1 MTRLWRTP
9 SGFNAPKGGNAVLT
23 LLSEAQEKEIL
34 LPRFNAPKGGN
45 AVLTQVYRSFMAA
58 ANDCFNAPKGGNAV
72 LTVQEEVTPTSTP
85 VIVSMPR
92 RAVMLF

>member
-1 MTRLWRTP
+1 M
-9 SGFNAPKGGNAVLT
+9 
-23 LLSEAQEKEIL
+23 LSEPPFGGAGEGNSP
-34 LPRFNAPKGGN
+34 PRFNAPKGGN
-45 AVLTQVYRSFMAA
+45 AVLTQVYRSYMAA